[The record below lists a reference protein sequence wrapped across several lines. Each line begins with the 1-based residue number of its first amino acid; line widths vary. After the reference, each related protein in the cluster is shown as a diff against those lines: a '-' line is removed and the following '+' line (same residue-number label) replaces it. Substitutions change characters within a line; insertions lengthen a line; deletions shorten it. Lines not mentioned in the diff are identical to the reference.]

1 MKRKIHIDELFKNGL
16 KNLSLLVSSKDF
28 EAITKKQSMFND
40 SSDNVPPL
48 FDEFELEVTDQDWA
62 NTWSKFQH
70 EKQQID
76 QRDPFKVGL
85 SQLELTP
92 HEQDWPTTYAKYKDA
107 KRRRKVWWFAASS
120 VALLFTIGALLL
132 MQSLWFK
139 SAEPQLSIGTQQA
152 QQLQVVDKQTSQTY
166 SNFKPVHS
174 AQTPVFTQATSKAQS
189 PIQSKVNLK
198 TTSTVQGGSSMQK
211 VREAQQVK
219 PINPIQS
226 IPSIQ
231 NTPALA
237 GLRAVTPAE
246 LVNEPALTVQM
257 VNLLQMPLQASEMP
271 AFLEQI
277 KDFKHLPLLAKLPA
291 PIRHNKWQYYVAI
304 HQSAAYNKRLL
315 SSVKQPYVDLRNLS
329 DQVGRQF
336 ATGFEFGAKLKN
348 TQINIGVSSVQQH
361 ERSRFQYQY
370 EVYDSIPVWN
380 PGRTQ
385 IVGYFLVNP
394 RDTVIDQST
403 HILRQHIQVPFKV
416 AQFIQ
421 VNPKTAVG
429 FELGATL
436 QYTVSSKGNS
446 VLNPENNILYPYSHF
461 KDDENLWQFYPS
473 VGLSCQQELKKR
485 IAIQATAFGQFG
497 ISNQY
502 KMSFN
507 AQQHNYQYGLNLKLL
522 YLLK

>member
-48 FDEFELEVTDQDWA
+48 FDDFELEVTDQDWA

-107 KRRRKVWWFAASS
+107 KRRRKVWWYAASS
-120 VALLFTIGALLL
+120 VALLFTIGALLM
-132 MQSLWFK
+132 MQSLWFRPN
-139 SAEPQLSIGTQQA
+139 APQLSE
-152 QQLQVVDKQTSQTY
+152 DKQTSSQWQA
-166 SNFKPVHS
+166 SNNPVDATPPQLDPAKLAETS
-174 AQTPVFTQATSKAQS
+174 ASTQAAVKPQS
-189 PIQSKVNLK
+189 SVQSTIDLQ
-198 TTSTVQGGSSMQK
+198 TTSTVQGQRSTQK
-211 VREAQQVK
+211 GQQTQQVQ
-219 PINPIQS
+219 PVYPIQS

-277 KDFKHLPLLAKLPA
+277 KDFKRLPLLAKLPA

-315 SSVKQPYVDLRNLS
+315 SSVKQPYVDLRNIS